1 MIEKIVYDYLT
12 TALSPTQVFTEIRQ
26 GMPSKFVFFEKT
38 GGGMRDRLRV
48 STFAVQSYGSS
59 LFEAASLNQEVIEAM
74 LNMVSE
80 AEITNVELNSDY
92 NFTDLETKAPRYQ
105 AVFEILH
112 Y

>member
-1 MIEKIVYDYLT
+1 MIEKIVYDYLK
-12 TALSPTQVFTEIRQ
+12 TALNPTSVNTEIRQ
-26 GMPSKFVFFEKT
+26 GMPSKFVFIEKT
-38 GGGMRDRLRV
+38 GSSMRDRLKVSRV
-48 STFAVQSYGSS
+48 AVQSYGSS

-92 NFTDLETKAPRYQ
+92 NYTDMQTKTPRYQ
-105 AVFEILH
+105 AVFEITH